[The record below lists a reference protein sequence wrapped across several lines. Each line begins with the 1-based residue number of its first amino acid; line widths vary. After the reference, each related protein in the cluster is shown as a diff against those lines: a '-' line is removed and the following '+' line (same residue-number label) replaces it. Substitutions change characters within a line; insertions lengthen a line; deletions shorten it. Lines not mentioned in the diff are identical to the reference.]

1 MSSRRDD
8 CDFEVKWY
16 PFQLNDSM
24 PREPQSKLKAYMSKF
39 GDTREQVV
47 QMAAGMKQRFDAC
60 GLPFRF
66 TDADLIANTI
76 DAHRVLTAAAQKG
89 PEAQDA
95 AAEIIF
101 KGYFGDGRSPADAA
115 LLADAARAAGIE
127 NPEGFVADRSAA
139 ASETEAE
146 FALAR
151 KLRVRGVP
159 HFVIRREGDDDG
171 GEQVSG
177 AQPPAV
183 FDQIF
188 AQQIAAK

>member
-1 MSSRRDD
+1 MSSGH
-8 CDFEVKWY
+8 
-16 PFQLNDSM
+16 DS
-24 PREPQSKLKAYMSKF
+24 
-39 GDTREQVV
+39 
-47 QMAAGMKQRFDAC
+47 
-60 GLPFRF
+60 
-66 TDADLIANTI
+66 
-76 DAHRVLTAAAQKG
+76 
-89 PEAQDA
+89 
-95 AAEIIF
+95 
-101 KGYFGDGRSPADAA
+101 
-115 LLADAARAAGIE
+115 
-127 NPEGFVADRSAA
+127 DRSAA